1 MIFTFTQQ
9 NVLCNGG
16 NSGSITVTPSGG
28 SGSYTYS
35 KDNGVTFQAGNSFT
49 SLTAATYQVVV
60 KDGNN
65 CLSSV
70 TPITITEPPFVSAAF
85 SGLAGPYCTSSGV
98 VNLTPTTPGGTFTG
112 TGISGST
119 FSPALA
125 GVGTHTIQYS
135 VTSVGCTN
143 STTQSVTVISSI
155 VDGSFVGLNSTY
167 CLSSIIVT
175 LTPATTGG
183 TFSGSGISGNTFNPS
198 TAGSGIHSIQYSVI
212 SGGCT
217 STTSQSVNVLLST
230 DPICIGG
237 GGTGTCATVVIVPK
251 PSPATCTSSDGKIVF
266 SIKPFVPIIN
276 TTGVRID
283 IQGISSTNLGVSR
296 TNFNDSTFLNLPLGT
311 YDFTIE
317 YGEATCIKT
326 GQVTIGQSGTV
337 GSPVAS
343 NIVRPL
349 CFGEATG
356 SLTLDV
362 PGETGNLLEWSLD
375 GNSWTPFTAG
385 SIITGV
391 PAGVAPLF
399 DRVISVRRNSSDLC
413 NAAVI
418 IILQEINPA
427 ITATI
432 SPADATC
439 NNNDGT
445 LALSG
450 IGGGSGVANFVYK
463 LNGINVSLPVDKI
476 IKGLSAGT
484 YIFSIVD
491 NIGCQKNLSPVVV
504 KFPGFVSYTTPVAT
518 APDCTGVGNNG
529 SIAFQI
535 TDVGSFLVGY
545 TLNGIAEPTNYF
557 NPAGAPVVI
566 SNLSNGNYFIW
577 IKPSGVKC
585 VTKLSPISING
596 TFPISF
602 TSVSTNILC
611 FGSIG
616 EIRLNAISGAPNLDL
631 RFELIKAGVTSSGTI
646 TATQALGQF
655 IIPGL
660 AQGNY
665 QLRLTQNQSTIVPAC
680 TLPIASAYHNISITG
695 PTEALDTLY
704 VNTLIS
710 VPDLPTGSML
720 VGIKESQQE
729 PYEVMLELMNPLF
742 IGQEFVMDWTAAVFN
757 TQNLKVE
764 LAIKNLFAGDYKL
777 SLRDELG
784 CVKEYDVTLDV
795 DTSIA
800 VPNVFTPNGDGF
812 NDVFFIRNLPA
823 DANLII
829 ANRWG
834 KEVFSSGNY
843 QNNWGGGDISD
854 GVYFYR
860 VNFSGQSLTGWV
872 EILRGK

>member
-1 MIFTFTQQ
+1 M
-9 NVLCNGG
+9 
-16 NSGSITVTPSGG
+16 
-28 SGSYTYS
+28 
-35 KDNGVTFQAGNSFT
+35 
-49 SLTAATYQVVV
+49 
-60 KDGNN
+60 
-65 CLSSV
+65 
-70 TPITITEPPFVSAAF
+70 
-85 SGLAGPYCTSSGV
+85 AGPYCTSSGI
-98 VNLTPTTPGGTFTG
+98 VNLNAITSGGTYTGPGITG
-112 TGISGST
+112 TT
-119 FSPALA
+119 FSPSTA
-125 GVGTHTIQYS
+125 GVGTHTIQYAVVS
-135 VTSVGCTN
+135 GGCT
-143 STTQSVTVISSI
+143 STTTQTVDVISSV
-155 VDGSFVGLNSTY
+155 VDGSFVGLNPTY
-167 CLSSIIVT
+167 CLSSIAVT
-175 LTPATTGG
+175 LTPATGGG
-183 TFSGSGISGNTFNPS
+183 TFSGSGISGSTFNPS
-198 TAGSGIHSIQYSVI
+198 TAGSGTHIIQYSVI

-230 DPICIGG
+230 DPICTSGV
-237 GGTGTCATVVIVPK
+237 GTGTCATVVIVPK

-296 TNFNDSTFLNLPLGT
+296 TNFNDSTFLNLPFGT

-337 GSPVAS
+337 GSPLAS
-343 NIVRPL
+343 NIIRPL

-362 PGETGNLLEWSLD
+362 PGETGNVLEWSLD
-375 GNSWTPFTAG
+375 GNSWTPFSAG
-385 SIITGV
+385 SVITGV
-391 PAGVAPLF
+391 PAGFAPLF

-427 ITATI
+427 IIATI
-432 SPADATC
+432 SPVDATC

-450 IGGGSGVANFVYK
+450 IGGGSGVANFSYK
-463 LNGINVSLPVDKI
+463 LNGINVTLPADNI
-476 IKGLSAGT
+476 IKGLSAGIYT
-484 YIFSIVD
+484 FSIVD
-491 NIGCQKNLSPVVV
+491 NVGCQKDLNPINV
-504 KFPGFVSYTTPVAT
+504 KFPGYVNYTTPVAT
-518 APDCTGVGNNG
+518 APDCSGVGNNG
-529 SIAFQI
+529 TITFQI

-545 TLNGIAEPTNYF
+545 TLDGVAEPTNYF
-557 NPAGAPVVI
+557 DPASAPIII

-577 IKPSGVKC
+577 IKPSGVQC
-585 VTKLSPISING
+585 ATKLSPISING
-596 TFPISF
+596 VFPISF
-602 TSVSTNILC
+602 TSTATNILC
-611 FGSIG
+611 FGSTG
-616 EIRLNAISGAPNLDL
+616 EIRLNAINGAPNLDL
-631 RFELIKAGVTSSGTI
+631 GFELIKDGVTSSGAI
-646 TATQALGQF
+646 TFAQSLGEF
-655 IIPGL
+655 VIPNL

-665 QLRLTQNQSTIVPAC
+665 QLRLTQNQSTIVPSC
-680 TLPIASAYHNISITG
+680 TLPIASLYQDISITG

-704 VNTLIS
+704 VNKLIS

-742 IGQEFVMDWTAAVFN
+742 VGQEFVIDWTAAVFN

-777 SLRDELG
+777 SLRDGLG
-784 CVKEYDVTLDV
+784 CVKEYDITLDV
-795 DTSIA
+795 DTNIA

-812 NDVFFIRNLPA
+812 NDVFFIRNLPE

-834 KEVFSSGNY
+834 KEVYASEKY

-860 VNFSGQSLTGWV
+860 LNFSGQSLTGWV